1 MAKEYM
7 MQPKRKVL
15 VIGLDCA
22 APALVF
28 DAWLADLPN
37 IKKLVSEGLWGRMF
51 SSIPPITCPAWMCM
65 MTSKNPGKLGIFGF
79 RNRSNYAYKEIWIAN
94 STVIKEPTLW
104 DIISREGLTVGLIG
118 VPQTYPP
125 RPVNGFMVTDFLAP
139 DTSAD
144 YTYPSYI
151 KDEIKQAVGDY
162 ILDCDEFRTEN
173 KDALLAEIYE
183 MTKKRFDLVE
193 AFLTKSPDFYM
204 FVEMG
209 IDRIYHGFW
218 KYMDKTHRK
227 YVAGNKYE
235 NSIKEYHQYIDK
247 RIGEL
252 LKKVGD
258 DTVVLVVSDHGAKKM
273 EGAININDWLVSEGY
288 LKLDKKPE
296 GVVKMDKVG
305 VDWANTTA
313 WGLGGYYGRLFL
325 NVKGREAQGKVD
337 PKDYE
342 RIRDEIA
349 AKLRALKDEKGRL
362 LGTRVIKPQEVYKGP
377 HLDQSPDLII
387 YFGDLYWRSTGNV
400 GHDSIHSFETEVG
413 PDDAVH
419 DEYGIFVMWDPRVR
433 RGKEVKGIS
442 LYDIAPTV
450 LDLMGIPVPADMEG
464 KVIKG

>member
-1 MAKEYM
+1 MG
-7 MQPKRKVL
+7 PKRKVL
-15 VIGLDCA
+15 VIGIDCA

-28 DAWLADLPN
+28 DSWLDDLPN
-37 IKKLVSEGLWGRMF
+37 IKKLVKEGVWGRMF
-51 SSIPPITCPAWMCM
+51 SSVPPITCPAWMCM

-104 DIISREGLTVGLIG
+104 DIISREGYSVGMIG

-151 KDEIKQAVGDY
+151 KDEIKAAVGNY
-162 ILDCDEFRTEN
+162 ILDCDEFRTED
-173 KDALLAEIYE
+173 KDALLAEIYD

-193 AFLTKSPDFYM
+193 AFLAKSPDFYM

-209 IDRIYHGFW
+209 VDRIYHGFW

-252 LKKVGD
+252 LKKIDD
-258 DTVVLVVSDHGAKKM
+258 DTVVLLVSDHGAKKM
-273 EGAININDWLVSEGY
+273 EGAININDWLMSEGY
-288 LKLDKKPE
+288 LTLEKKPE

-305 VDWANTTA
+305 VDWGKTVA

-325 NVKGREAQGKVD
+325 NVKGREAQGIVD
-337 PKDYE
+337 RKDYE
-342 RIRDEIA
+342 RVRDEIA
-349 AKLRALKDEKGRL
+349 GKLRALKDEKGKP
-362 LGTRVIKPQEVYKGP
+362 LGTRVIKPQEVYTGP
-377 HLDQSPDLII
+377 YVDQSPDLII

-400 GHDSIHSFETEVG
+400 GHDSIYSFETEVG

-419 DEYGIFVMWDPRVR
+419 DEYGIFAMWDPRKKH
-433 RGKEVKGIS
+433 GKQIKGLT
-442 LYDIAPTV
+442 LYDVAPTV
-450 LDLMGIPVPADMEG
+450 LDIMGIDVPADMEG

>member
-1 MAKEYM
+1 MR
-7 MQPKRKVL
+7 PKRKVL

-28 DAWLADLPN
+28 DSWLDDLPN
-37 IKKLVSEGLWGRMF
+37 LKKLVKEGLWGRMF

-104 DIISREGLTVGLIG
+104 DIISREGLSVGLIG

-139 DTSAD
+139 DTNAD

-151 KDEIKQAVGDY
+151 KDEIKQAVGNY
-162 ILDCDEFRTEN
+162 ILDCDEFRTED

-183 MTKKRFDLVE
+183 MTKKRFDLAE
-193 AFLTKSPDFYM
+193 AFLAKKSDFYM

-209 IDRIYHGFW
+209 VDRIHHGFW

-227 YVAGNKYE
+227 YVPGNKYE
-235 NSIKEYHQYIDK
+235 NSIKEYHQYLDK
-247 RIGEL
+247 RIGEI
-252 LKKVGD
+252 LKRLDD

-288 LKLDKKPE
+288 LKLEKKPE

-342 RIRDEIA
+342 RVRDEIA
-349 AKLRALKDEKGRL
+349 AKLRALKDEKGKP
-362 LGTRVIKPQEVYKGP
+362 LGTRVIKPQEVYTGP
-377 HLDQSPDLII
+377 FVDQSPDLII

-419 DEYGIFVMWDPRVR
+419 DEYGIFIMWDPKAK
-433 RGKEVKGIS
+433 RGKKLEGVT
-442 LYDIAPTV
+442 LYDVAPTV
-450 LDLMGIPVPADMEG
+450 LDTMGIQVPSDMEG

>member
-1 MAKEYM
+1 
-7 MQPKRKVL
+7 
-15 VIGLDCA
+15 
-22 APALVF
+22 
-28 DAWLADLPN
+28 
-37 IKKLVSEGLWGRMF
+37 MF

-104 DIISREGLTVGLIG
+104 DIISREGHTVGLIG

-125 RPVNGFMVTDFLAP
+125 RPVSGFMVTDFLAP

-162 ILDCDEFRTEN
+162 ILDCDEFRTDN
-173 KDALLAEIYE
+173 KDALLAEIHE

-193 AFLTKSPDFYM
+193 AFLAKSPDFYM

-218 KYMDKTHRK
+218 KFMDKTHRK
-227 YVAGNKYE
+227 YVPGNKYE

-252 LKKVGD
+252 LKRID
-258 DTVVLVVSDHGAKKM
+258 EDTVVLVVSDHGAKKM
-273 EGAININDWLVSEGY
+273 EGAININDWLVKEGY
-288 LKLDKKPE
+288 LKLEAKPE
-296 GVVKMDKVG
+296 GVAKMDKVG

-325 NVKGREAQGKVD
+325 NVKGREAKGIVD

-342 RIRDEIA
+342 RVRDEIK
-349 AKLRALKDEKGRL
+349 AKLVAMKDEKGRP
-362 LGTRVIKPQEVYKGP
+362 LGTRVIKPQEVYTGP
-377 HLDQSPDLII
+377 FVDQSPDLII

-400 GHDSIHSFETEVG
+400 GHDSIYSFETEVG

-419 DEYGIFVMWDPRVR
+419 DEYGIFIMWDPRAK
-433 RGKEVKGIS
+433 RGRKVEGVS
-442 LYDIAPTV
+442 LYDVAPTV
-450 LDLMGIPVPADMEG
+450 LDAMGIEVPADMEG